1 MNHFSERLAA
11 SGVNL
16 RHTRTEVLQINVG
29 KICNLTCVHC
39 HVNAGPKRKEIM
51 TRETVDRIIDWL
63 AKTEIPTVDLTGG
76 APEMIPD
83 FRYFIER
90 VRALEPFRKI
100 IDRCNLTIL
109 LEPGYEGLAQFLA
122 RHKVEIIASMPCYTA
137 ENVNAQRGEGVFDG
151 SIAGLQLLNSLGYGV
166 DIDLPLHLVYNPVGA
181 FLPGPQAELEADYK
195 RELKTHFGIVF
206 NKLYTI
212 TNLPI
217 ARFASYLK
225 HNGKLDEYMEL
236 LMSAFNPGT
245 IEGLMCRNTI
255 SVGWRGEVYDCDFN
269 QQLDMQWR
277 NGRALSLWDVDP
289 TQVENRPI
297 MTGDHCFGCTA
308 GAGSSCGGALL

>member
-1 MNHFSERLAA
+1 
-11 SGVNL
+11 
-16 RHTRTEVLQINVG
+16 
-29 KICNLTCVHC
+29 
-39 HVNAGPKRKEIM
+39 
-51 TRETVDRIIDWL
+51 
-63 AKTEIPTVDLTGG
+63 
-76 APEMIPD
+76 
-83 FRYFIER
+83 
-90 VRALEPFRKI
+90 
-100 IDRCNLTIL
+100 
-109 LEPGYEGLAQFLA
+109 
-122 RHKVEIIASMPCYTA
+122 
-137 ENVNAQRGEGVFDG
+137 
-151 SIAGLQLLNSLGYGV
+151 
-166 DIDLPLHLVYNPVGA
+166 
-181 FLPGPQAELEADYK
+181 
-195 RELKTHFGIVF
+195 VF

-289 TQVENRPI
+289 DEVENRPI